1 MQQITLR
8 VSDDCMRFVRQTAGK
23 RRTAEAEVWRELIE
37 RGIHHS
43 DYVISELDQI
53 TKLTVQSL
61 CMSQRVAGHFDEDLV
76 CRARN
81 DARRLIARIDEAREH
96 TDEN

>member
-8 VSDDCMRFVRQTAGK
+8 VSDDCMRFVRHTARE

-43 DYVISELDQI
+43 DYVVSELDRI

-81 DARRLIARIDEAREH
+81 DARVLISRIGEAREH
-96 TDEN
+96 RDEN